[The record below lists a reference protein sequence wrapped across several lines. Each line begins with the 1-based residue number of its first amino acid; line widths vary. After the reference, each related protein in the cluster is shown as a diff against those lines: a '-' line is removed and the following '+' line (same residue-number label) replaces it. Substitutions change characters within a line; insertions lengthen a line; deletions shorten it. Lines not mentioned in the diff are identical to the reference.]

1 MSVCLYC
8 HLSYPEPKSHL
19 FCTIL
24 YCHLWPVCLAVPY
37 FPHYLITAWFSE
49 KVTEHNMCVLI
60 SSTTL
65 VWKIPIL
72 IRIKWDMRTYKFVSP
87 TRLNYGISLYYQSPS
102 YIQTFQKNRLPPFIG
117 ISMYCLGTLPNS
129 IPSIW
134 KMQTVGSFES
144 VVHIY
149 KITLPIFIVS
159 IMRTLDLT
167 IVNPTKIMHVSLST
181 L

>member
-1 MSVCLYC
+1 
-8 HLSYPEPKSHL
+8 
-19 FCTIL
+19 
-24 YCHLWPVCLAVPY
+24 
-37 FPHYLITAWFSE
+37 
-49 KVTEHNMCVLI
+49 
-60 SSTTL
+60 
-65 VWKIPIL
+65 
-72 IRIKWDMRTYKFVSP
+72 MRTYKFLSP
-87 TRLNYGISLYYQSPS
+87 TRLNYGISLYYQRPS

-167 IVNPTKIMHVSLST
+167 IVNPTKIMHDSLST